1 MKVSC
6 VSGIQYGFCNWSRI
20 PIALPFS
27 IHLNDSCLLT
37 EEIKYWCIYLYF
49 FLSSFL
55 LQLATVERLLTLNPT
70 LANCHDSDGYTP
82 LHRAAYGGHYSM
94 VSALLNAGANLH
106 ARTTDDWIPLH
117 SACRWGHAAV
127 ASCLLQWGA
136 EVNALTTGRLTPLQL
151 AAGNAAAGKTIE
163 LLLSQRTLQAGLKN
177 SAGETAYDIAHRTSE
192 HHRLFEMAEPCNN
205 IYWHVCK
212 CLISDIKLRNVFCC
226 ELKLR
231 WCYMIIF
238 YGK

>member
-1 MKVSC
+1 MLIHESSVMEFPEGFNQLDLLESHGHMIPVGTK
-6 VSGIQYGFCNWSRI
+6 SGWVEEEEGDDEDETY
-20 PIALPFS
+20 
-27 IHLNDSCLLT
+27 HT
-37 EEIKYWCIYLYF
+37 EEWYQEQELK
-49 FLSSFL
+49 
-55 LQLATVERLLTLNPT
+55 LQDTPTELMLWAAEKNRLATVERLLTLNPT

-177 SAGETAYDIAHRTSE
+177 SAGETAIDIAHRTSE

-205 IYWHVCK
+205 IY
-212 CLISDIKLRNVFCC
+212 
-226 ELKLR
+226 
-231 WCYMIIF
+231 
-238 YGK
+238 

>member
-1 MKVSC
+1 MEFPEGFNQLDLLESHGHMIPVGTK
-6 VSGIQYGFCNWSRI
+6 SGWVEEEEGDDEDETC
-20 PIALPFS
+20 
-27 IHLNDSCLLT
+27 HT
-37 EEIKYWCIYLYF
+37 EEWYQEQELK
-49 FLSSFL
+49 
-55 LQLATVERLLTLNPT
+55 LQDTPTELMLWAAEKNRLATVERLLTLNPT

-205 IYWHVCK
+205 IY
-212 CLISDIKLRNVFCC
+212 
-226 ELKLR
+226 
-231 WCYMIIF
+231 
-238 YGK
+238 